1 MQMRVNQ
8 QTVLINP
15 MSKEELA
22 KVIAEFVRDNAEVQ
36 KALIELMCISPNVMT
51 QT

>member
-1 MQMRVNQ
+1 MGENQ

-22 KVIAEFVRDNAEVQ
+22 KVIVELIRNNREIQ
-36 KALIELMCISPNVMT
+36 KALIEFMCVSPNIRT
-51 QT
+51 QI

>member
-1 MQMRVNQ
+1 MGENQ

-22 KVIAEFVRDNAEVQ
+22 KVIVEFVRDNREVQ
-36 KALIELMCISPNVMT
+36 KALIELMCTSPNIVT
-51 QT
+51 EI